1 MMDLMGL
8 YRLAEDNDIAV
19 DCFELKKREALS
31 VMDSDGTCY
40 IAIDPFKLASELDEK
55 MKLGHE
61 LGHSVTGSFYNEYA
75 TCDVRRKHENRA
87 DKWAINEF
95 VSEQELDEAI
105 ADGHTE
111 MWDLAD
117 YFHVTEDFMKKAVCW
132 YTHGNLATELY
143 FWWCI
148 GVEPFKVPFFKRSRE
163 KLAMDIFLDAELYA
177 NAANK
182 ARSISAFIENYDLLL
197 DAFKKLSAMNGRI
210 SNLKGNLTA
219 EYWKFESEF
228 QKHLHDAIARS
239 AEEIVDEHKG
249 VYKYDNPHVK
259 SRIIQYKKDVVEYEH
274 RCSVE
279 NKEFAWAQFRFLC
292 HECNTLELLRQ
303 DQIQLNPD
311 VPNGYGLGEDQIQS
325 IIDAEKKWQMDQQGI
340 GIVDS
345 MEGHDFEYWCADLL
359 RKNGYENVEVTP
371 GSGDQGIDVLAE
383 KDGIKYA
390 IQCKCYSKDLGNT
403 PVQEAEAG
411 RVFYGCHVGVVMT
424 NRYFT
429 KGAKE
434 LAKKT
439 RTILWDRDRLEEM
452 LEKQ

>member
-1 MMDLMGL
+1 M
-8 YRLAEDNDIAV
+8 
-19 DCFELKKREALS
+19 
-31 VMDSDGTCY
+31 
-40 IAIDPFKLASELDEK
+40 
-55 MKLGHE
+55 
-61 LGHSVTGSFYNEYA
+61 
-75 TCDVRRKHENRA
+75 
-87 DKWAINEF
+87 
-95 VSEQELDEAI
+95 
-105 ADGHTE
+105 
-111 MWDLAD
+111 
-117 YFHVTEDFMKKAVCW
+117 
-132 YTHGNLATELY
+132 
-143 FWWCI
+143 
-148 GVEPFKVPFFKRSRE
+148 EPFKVPFFKRSRE

-239 AEEIVDEHKG
+239 ADEIVDEHKG

-303 DQIQLNPD
+303 DQIQLNSD

-434 LAKKT
+434 LAEKT
-439 RTILWDRDRLEEM
+439 RTILWDRDRLGEM